1 MGIRNELE
9 TFSSSMILKSS
20 IMDNDVT
27 TAINDMEESEKITI
41 DTKDNDDDLYWN
53 TTTTT
58 KNNNNNEEEEDE
70 EEKITITKKEYNNI
84 KLQLK
89 EKELIINKYKLE
101 RNNILLY
108 SFFVIVIFS

>member
-1 MGIRNELE
+1 MGDTIRNELE

-27 TAINDMEESEKITI
+27 TAINDMKESEKITI

-53 TTTTT
+53 TTTT
-58 KNNNNNEEEEDE
+58 KNDNNNNNNEEEDDE

-101 RNNILLY
+101 RNNIKNTLHKK
-108 SFFVIVIFS
+108 